1 MASPLLVIYESSASH
16 EAVIAHFYDSES
28 LLYKFKS
35 TSSSQANEETDTL
48 LSDEQSKNIA
58 STTTKPDQTM
68 GLNQTST
75 NMRLVLFIS
84 YL

>member
-1 MASPLLVIYESSASH
+1 MLIWTLLISMILQV
-16 EAVIAHFYDSES
+16 F
-28 LLYKFKS
+28 KFKF

-48 LSDEQSKNIA
+48 LPDDHAKNIA

>member
-16 EAVIAHFYDSES
+16 EAIIAHFYDSES

-68 GLNQTST
+68 GLNQTSI

-84 YL
+84 

>member
-1 MASPLLVIYESSASH
+1 MLIWTLLINMILQV
-16 EAVIAHFYDSES
+16 F
-28 LLYKFKS
+28 KFKF

-58 STTTKPDQTM
+58 STATKPDQTM
-68 GLNQTST
+68 GLNQPST
-75 NMRLVLFIS
+75 DMRLVLFIS